1 MDHLTRWRVA
11 PVVLLAA
18 SVVAASVGA
27 ACTSTSTTANGT
39 GRTVV
44 VLTADRATQIVVP
57 AGFATATTSLPTAD
71 PEESRAAA
79 PATSS
84 SDMPSSSEA
93 TASETTSTVIGGAD
107 EPVADDP
114 SNDDPA
120 SDDPVADD
128 QAGEGGEVEVVT
140 TTTVAEVVKETV
152 PLAEEDVNPGVK
164 LLGALDGFNGCLAS
178 EGHEWIGFPDA
189 AQGPDAP
196 VNQPGYLQAL
206 QLCNSR
212 TGISE
217 AYQDFQASRSDLTP
231 EDIRRENED
240 FLDLVDCL
248 RGLGWQVGE
257 LRPDADG
264 LLQPG
269 DEFSGPD
276 GGFATNDIRD
286 CVSEIAL
293 AREDGE

>member
-71 PEESRAAA
+71 PEESQASA

-84 SDMPSSSEA
+84 SDMTSSSEA
-93 TASETTSTVIGGAD
+93 TAPETTSTVIGGAD

-114 SNDDPA
+114 LNDDPA

-128 QAGEGGEVEVVT
+128 QAGEGAEVEVVT
-140 TTTVAEVVKETV
+140 TTVVEVVKETV
-152 PLAEEDVNPGVK
+152 PLAEEDVNSGVK
-164 LLGALDGFNGCLAS
+164 LLGALDEFNGCLAS
-178 EGHEWIGFPDA
+178 EGHEWIGLPDA

-217 AYQDFQASRSDLTP
+217 AFQDFQASRSDLTP

-293 AREDGE
+293 VREDGE